1 MNYGYIVNLN
11 RIRLYNSVSLK
22 YGPPTGSKKS
32 ERFFMNEKKFDAV
45 KMMRDI
51 RDRLSMKYA
60 ENPDAEE
67 RDLEKIRE
75 RFSAAVGQY

>member
-1 MNYGYIVNLN
+1 
-11 RIRLYNSVSLK
+11 
-22 YGPPTGSKKS
+22 
-32 ERFFMNEKKFDAV
+32 MNEKEFDAV

-75 RFSAAVGQY
+75 KYGIGNCYSSEVSAANP